1 MELRSGVLLVTVD
14 RDGGVD
20 LEALTDAN
28 RAVSAVLDEL
38 DPIPGRYTLEVSSPG
53 VERTLRTPAHFVKAI
68 GETVT
73 VKTRPQVPGERRRR
87 GVLVAADDDG
97 LTLDVDGGPDG
108 GSACPTRT
116 STRRARCSSGGRS
129 GGPRTARPRP
139 HRSGGPPADDDGEE
153 EEAGRDPMSKP
164 NFEFLD
170 ALGQIARDKG
180 ISVETL
186 LDALANALV
195 AAYKRRP
202 DAAEEAVVTIDPES
216 GEIRVYGQELDE
228 DGNVIREW
236 DDTPDDFGRIA
247 AQTAKQVILQ
257 RIREVERDLKYEEYA
272 GREGDIVTGI
282 VQQTDNRYTLLDL
295 GKVEAL
301 LPQAEQVSYER
312 YEHGARLKAYI
323 VEVRKTT
330 KGPQIVVSRSH
341 PGLIKRLFELE
352 VPEISSGA
360 VEIKAAAREPGHRTK
375 IAVWSNDPNV
385 DPVGACV
392 GARGSRVRMVTN
404 ELRGERVDVVPVLR
418 RSGGADPVRAGPGPG
433 ARGAARRRHRDG
445 HGDRER
451 LPALVG
457 HRQGG
462 PERPAGRPADRLADR
477 HQERDPAGRGGV
489 GLRRRGVGRGRVD
502 PERGRRDGVA
512 AGRGRHRGVG
522 HRMVP
527 GRRGGRGRA
536 RAQGARAPRAPRM
549 PRPPRPSAPR
559 GRRRP

>member
-1 MELRSGVLLVTVD
+1 
-14 RDGGVD
+14 
-20 LEALTDAN
+20 
-28 RAVSAVLDEL
+28 
-38 DPIPGRYTLEVSSPG
+38 
-53 VERTLRTPAHFVKAI
+53 
-68 GETVT
+68 
-73 VKTRPQVPGERRRR
+73 
-87 GVLVAADDDG
+87 
-97 LTLDVDGGPDG
+97 
-108 GSACPTRT
+108 
-116 STRRARCSSGGRS
+116 
-129 GGPRTARPRP
+129 
-139 HRSGGPPADDDGEE
+139 
-153 EEAGRDPMSKP
+153 MSKT

-202 DAAEEAVVTIDPES
+202 DAAEEAVVTIDPDS
-216 GEIRVYGQELDE
+216 GEIRVYGQELNE
-228 DGNVIREW
+228 DGEVIREW

-257 RIREVERDLKYEEYA
+257 RIREVERDMKYEEYA

-330 KGPQIVVSRSH
+330 KGPQIVVSRTH

-352 VPEISSGA
+352 VPEIGSGV

-404 ELRGERVDVVPVLR
+404 ELRGERVDVVPFSDDPVELIQNALAPARVREVRLDEETGTATVIVSDFQLSLAIGKEGQNARLAARLTGWRIDIKSETQLAEEEAGYADQEWAEGEWVEDESGELVWKPAEGGEAMSAKEWSHQAEESGEVQAPAAPEAAAGAR
-418 RSGGADPVRAGPGPG
+418 RAGGGGRGRTRGRGGGRGRGQRGGRGHGGGRGIAPERTCVGCRRARVGRPADPGRSP
-433 ARGAARRRHRDG
+433 ARREPG
-445 HGDRER
+445 
-451 LPALVG
+451 
-457 HRQGG
+457 GG
-462 PERPAGRPADRLADR
+462 PERGRAGRLAVPGVARVPAGGGAPARLRPLL
-477 HQERDPAGRGGV
+477 QGAGRS
-489 GLRRRGVGRGRVD
+489 
-502 PERGRRDGVA
+502 
-512 AGRGRHRGVG
+512 
-522 HRMVP
+522 
-527 GRRGGRGRA
+527 RGRA
-536 RAQGARAPRAPRM
+536 APGGGA
-549 PRPPRPSAPR
+549 
-559 GRRRP
+559 GRRVGAGCT